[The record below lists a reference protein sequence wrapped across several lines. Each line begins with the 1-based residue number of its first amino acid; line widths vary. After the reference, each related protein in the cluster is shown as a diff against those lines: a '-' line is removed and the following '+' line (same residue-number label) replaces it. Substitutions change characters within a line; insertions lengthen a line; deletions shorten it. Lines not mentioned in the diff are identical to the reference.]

1 MSARVFRTTAE
12 FMPNSEMGPKNLLKA
27 FKAQVK
33 QKGTI
38 AHIQKS
44 CVFFLFKV
52 IHNQNFT
59 TGISWTQTQ

>member
-12 FMPNSEMGPKNLLKA
+12 FMPNSEMGPRNLLNA

-44 CVFFLFKV
+44 LVSFFFSV
-52 IHNQNFT
+52 
-59 TGISWTQTQ
+59 